1 MASQKFAAATRWAI
15 PSLSLLFQCR
25 MERVCTTVSSQGV
38 LTMIK
43 SVMLRSVYK
52 EFDTQSFTLP
62 SFAFEITA
70 LESYYRLVPCI
81 TRGVG
86 VCIVS

>member
-1 MASQKFAAATRWAI
+1 
-15 PSLSLLFQCR
+15 
-25 MERVCTTVSSQGV
+25 
-38 LTMIK
+38 MIK

-52 EFDTQSFTLP
+52 EFDTQSFTVP

-81 TRGVG
+81 TRGVC